1 MLHNWLSPN
10 AEARKA
16 DNKGWGSFAIAPISE
31 GETVASFG
39 GYVVAKS
46 ELKNYSLER
55 ISRSIQI
62 SDDLYLLSGETSE
75 PGDQVNHSCDPN
87 CGLLGSTVV
96 IALRDIQIGQEISY
110 DYAMSDSDPYDEFV
124 CECRSSNC
132 RELITGKDWMKPDLQ
147 RKYFGFFSSYLQQKI
162 KTEIISLKI

>member
-1 MLHNWLSPN
+1 LLHNWLNPK
-10 AEARKA
+10 AEARNTDK
-16 DNKGWGSFAIAPISE
+16 KGWGSFAIAPISE

-39 GYVVAKS
+39 GYVVSKN

-62 SDDLYLLSGETSE
+62 SDDLYLLSGETPE

-96 IALRDIQIGQEISY
+96 VALRDIQIGEEISY
-110 DYAMSDSDPYDEFV
+110 DYAMSDSDPYDEFT
-124 CECRSSNC
+124 CECGSDNC
-132 RELITGKDWMKPDLQ
+132 RKLITGEDWKKPDLQ
-147 RKYFGFFSSYLQQKI
+147 KKYFGFFSSYLQQKI
-162 KTEIISLKI
+162 KK